1 MDKTKIKWIALA
13 IAVILAFTGIGIVIG
28 LAIQI
33 NNPDVS
39 LSLFNS
45 DVLDYEIFN
54 DEGHI
59 SLSLAAAGDQS
70 SYTRTITATVL
81 PEDAPVKTVRWW
93 VTWSA
98 ESEISFEDTVVSHY
112 VTITPNSEGSA
123 TATIQCL
130 KPFEGADVVIT
141 CKTDVGGYIATC
153 VVRYVGTPN
162 SLSINTTGY
171 GAKSFDGWR
180 VSGVEINCGSTATIP
195 LQLDNYM
202 HAVGSSFGNYS
213 VQVVAHGGIIKHTY
227 TKNNYTGAETESDSN
242 LEMTVQAN
250 SDGNGSFVYMQIPQT
265 VFFRVFEAK
274 IVDGNLVL
282 TAENSFSA
290 YYFSGA
296 ERSGPYTYSFNGYI
310 DGKKPYFE
318 VIVTETGSGVSQKI
332 NVTTQA
338 SVTSLS
344 LSATSIEF

>member
-13 IAVILAFTGIGIVIG
+13 IAVVLAFTGVGIAIG

-33 NNPDVS
+33 NNPNAA
-39 LSLFNS
+39 LSFATPGL
-45 DVLDYEIFN
+45 LDYEIFN

-59 SLSLAAAGDQS
+59 TLSLAAAGDQS

-98 ESEISFEDTVVSHY
+98 ESDISFDDVVVSHY
-112 VTITPNSEGSA
+112 VTVTPNSDGS
-123 TATIQCL
+123 TSATIQCL

-153 VVRYVGTPN
+153 TVRYIGTPN
-162 SLSINTTGY
+162 SLAINTSGY
-171 GAKSFDGWR
+171 SAKSFDGWG
-180 VSGVEINCGSTATIP
+180 VSGIEIGCGSTATIP

-213 VQVVAHGGIIKHTY
+213 VQVVAHGGIINHTY
-227 TKNNYTGAETESDSN
+227 AKNNYTGAETESNVD
-242 LEMTVQAN
+242 LPITVQAN
-250 SDGNGSFVYMQIPQT
+250 AEGNGYFAYMQIPQT
-265 VFFRVFEAK
+265 LFFKVFEAK

-290 YYFSGA
+290 YYFSGG

-318 VIVTETGSGVSQKI
+318 VIVTETGSGVSQSI

-344 LSATSIEF
+344 LSTTNIEF